1 MRSLLASAIIVL
13 GLVLLSSCGQQA
25 PTTQIDWA
33 SSLEDAFGLASQK
46 DQPIIAEFW
55 SDG

>member
-1 MRSLLASAIIVL
+1 MRHAVQGVIVLLL
-13 GLVLLSSCGQQA
+13 GLVVLSSCSKK
-25 PTTQIDWA
+25 TSTEIEWV
-33 SSLEDAFGLASQK
+33 SSLEDAYQLAVEK